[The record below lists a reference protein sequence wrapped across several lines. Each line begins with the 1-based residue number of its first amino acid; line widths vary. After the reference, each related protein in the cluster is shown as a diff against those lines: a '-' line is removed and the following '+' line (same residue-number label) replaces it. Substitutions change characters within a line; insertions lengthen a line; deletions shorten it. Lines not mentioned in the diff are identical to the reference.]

1 MKLFPAIDIYN
12 GCAVRLFKGDYNQM
26 TVYSDNPPL
35 FAAEFAAKGADCL
48 HLVDLEG
55 AKLGTTPNLQVIQKI
70 VSETRMYTELGG
82 GIRSLETI
90 DAYRNIGVDRLIL
103 GTAAITE
110 PGFVEEAIRQFG
122 RDAIAVG
129 VDIRDG
135 LVAIKGWTEVTSIT
149 CEDFCRSMEDIGV
162 KTIIC
167 TDISRDGAMKGTNR
181 QLYRDLS
188 EKFNLHIM
196 ASGGVSTLDDVR
208 ALADMNLYGAILG
221 KALYTGA
228 IDLAEAVQIVN
239 KQETQYTASAS
250 ADTPVTETRKGADA

>member
-1 MKLFPAIDIYN
+1 MKLFPAIDLFK
-12 GCAVRLFKGDYNQM
+12 GCAVRLFKGDYDQM
-26 TVYSDNPPL
+26 SVYSDNP
-35 FAAEFAAKGADCL
+35 AEFAAQFEAKGAKNL

-55 AKLGTTPNLQVIQKI
+55 AKLGTTPNLETIRKI
-70 VSETRMYTELGG
+70 VSETNLYTELGG

-90 DAYRNIGVDRLIL
+90 EAYRNIGVDRLIL
-103 GTAAITE
+103 GTAAITQ
-110 PGFVEEAIRQFG
+110 PGFVEAAIKEFG

-135 LVAIKGWTEVTSIT
+135 LVAIKGWTEVTDVT
-149 CEDFCRSMEDIGV
+149 CEAFCRQMEDIGV

-181 QLYRDLS
+181 QLYAELS
-188 EKFNLHIM
+188 GQFNLDIM
-196 ASGGVSTLDDVR
+196 ASGGVSTLDDVK

-228 IDLAEAVQIVN
+228 IDLAEAVKIV
-239 KQETQYTASAS
+239 
-250 ADTPVTETRKGADA
+250 KGAEII

>member
-12 GCAVRLFKGDYNQM
+12 GCAVRLYKGDYNQM

-35 FAAEFAAKGADCL
+35 FAAEFAAAGADCL

-55 AKLGTTPNLQVIQKI
+55 AKFGTTPNLETIKI
-70 VSETRMYTELGG
+70 ISQTSMYTELGG
-82 GIRSLETI
+82 GIRSLKTI
-90 DAYRNIGVDRLIL
+90 EAYLSIGVDRLIL

-110 PGFVEEAIRQFG
+110 PGLVEKAIREFG
-122 RDAIAVG
+122 RDSIAVG

-135 LVAIKGWTEVTSIT
+135 LVAIKGWTEVTETT
-149 CEDFCRSMEDIGV
+149 CDDFCKSMEGIGV

-181 QLYRDLS
+181 QLYSDLS
-188 EKFNLHIM
+188 QKFSLDIM
-196 ASGGVSTLDDVR
+196 ASGGVSTLEDIK
-208 ALADMNLYGAILG
+208 ALADMNIYGAILG

-228 IDLAEAVQIVN
+228 IDLADALKIV
-239 KQETQYTASAS
+239 KEDKA
-250 ADTPVTETRKGADA
+250 

>member
-12 GCAVRLFKGDYNQM
+12 GCAVRLYKGDYNQM

-35 FAAEFAAKGADCL
+35 FAAEFAAAGADCL

-55 AKLGTTPNLQVIQKI
+55 AKLGTTPNLETIKI
-70 VSETRMYTELGG
+70 ISQTSMYTELGG
-82 GIRSLETI
+82 GIRSLKTI
-90 DAYRNIGVDRLIL
+90 EAYLNIGVNRLIL

-110 PGFVEEAIRQFG
+110 PGFVEKAIREFG
-122 RDAIAVG
+122 RDSIAVG

-135 LVAIKGWTEVTSIT
+135 LVAIKGWTEVTETT
-149 CEDFCRSMEDIGV
+149 CDDFCRTMEGIGV

-181 QLYRDLS
+181 QLYSDLS
-188 EKFNLHIM
+188 QKFSLDIM
-196 ASGGVSTLDDVR
+196 ASGGVSTLEDIK
-208 ALADMNLYGAILG
+208 ALADMNIYGAILG

-228 IDLAEAVQIVN
+228 IDLADALKIV
-239 KQETQYTASAS
+239 KEDKA
-250 ADTPVTETRKGADA
+250 

>member
-12 GCAVRLFKGDYNQM
+12 GCAVRLYKGDYSQM

-35 FAAEFAAKGADCL
+35 FAAEFATAGADCL

-55 AKLGTTPNLQVIQKI
+55 AKLGTTPNLETIKNI
-70 VSETRMYTELGG
+70 ISETSMYTELGG

-90 DAYRNIGVDRLIL
+90 ETYLNIGVNRLIL

-110 PGFVEEAIRQFG
+110 PGFVEKAIKEFG
-122 RDAIAVG
+122 REAIAVG

-135 LVAIKGWTEVTSIT
+135 LVAIKGWTEVTETT
-149 CEDFCRSMEDIGV
+149 CDDFCKSMEDIGV

-181 QLYRDLS
+181 QLYSDLS
-188 EKFNLHIM
+188 QKFSLDIM
-196 ASGGVSTLDDVR
+196 ASGGVSTLEDIK
-208 ALADMNLYGAILG
+208 ALADMNIYGAILG

-228 IDLAEAVQIVN
+228 IDLADALKIV
-239 KQETQYTASAS
+239 KEDKA
-250 ADTPVTETRKGADA
+250 

>member
-1 MKLFPAIDIYN
+1 MKLFPAIDLYK
-12 GCAVRLFKGDYNQM
+12 GCAVRLFKGDYDQM
-26 TVYSDNPPL
+26 TVYSDNP
-35 FAAEFAAKGADCL
+35 AEFAAQFEAKGAKNL

-55 AKLGTTPNLQVIQKI
+55 AKLGTTPNLETIRKI
-70 VSETRMYTELGG
+70 VSETNLYTELGG

-90 DAYRNIGVDRLIL
+90 EAYRNIGVDRLIL
-103 GTAAITE
+103 GTAAITQ
-110 PGFVEEAIRQFG
+110 PGFVEAAIKEFG

-135 LVAIKGWTEVTSIT
+135 LVAIKGWTEVTDVT
-149 CEDFCRSMEDIGV
+149 CEAFCRQMEDIGV

-181 QLYRDLS
+181 QLYAELSGQFDLD
-188 EKFNLHIM
+188 IM
-196 ASGGVSTLDDVR
+196 ASGGISTLDDVK

-228 IDLAEAVQIVN
+228 IDLAEAVKIV
-239 KQETQYTASAS
+239 
-250 ADTPVTETRKGADA
+250 KGAEII

>member
-1 MKLFPAIDIYN
+1 M
-12 GCAVRLFKGDYNQM
+12 
-26 TVYSDNPPL
+26 
-35 FAAEFAAKGADCL
+35 
-48 HLVDLEG
+48 
-55 AKLGTTPNLQVIQKI
+55 
-70 VSETRMYTELGG
+70 
-82 GIRSLETI
+82 
-90 DAYRNIGVDRLIL
+90 
-103 GTAAITE
+103 
-110 PGFVEEAIRQFG
+110 EEAIRQFG

-188 EKFNLHIM
+188 EKFSLDIM
-196 ASGGVSTLDDVR
+196 ASGGVSTLDDVK

-228 IDLAEAVQIVN
+228 IDLADAVRIVRD
-239 KQETQYTASAS
+239 
-250 ADTPVTETRKGADA
+250 ADTSKGVDA

>member
-1 MKLFPAIDIYN
+1 MKLFPAIDLYR
-12 GCAVRLFKGDYNQM
+12 GCAVRLFKGDYDQM
-26 TVYSDNPPL
+26 TVYSDNP
-35 FAAEFAAKGADCL
+35 AEFAAQFEAKGAKNL

-55 AKLGTTPNLQVIQKI
+55 AKLGTTPNLETIRKI
-70 VSETRMYTELGG
+70 VSETNLYTELGG

-90 DAYRNIGVDRLIL
+90 EAYRNIGVDRLIL
-103 GTAAITE
+103 GTAAITQ
-110 PGFVEEAIRQFG
+110 PGFVEAAIKEFG

-135 LVAIKGWTEVTSIT
+135 LVAIKGWTEVTDVT
-149 CEDFCRSMEDIGV
+149 CEAFCRQMEDIGV

-181 QLYRDLS
+181 QLYAELS
-188 EKFNLHIM
+188 GQFNLDIM
-196 ASGGVSTLDDVR
+196 ASGGVSTLDDVK

-228 IDLAEAVQIVN
+228 IDLAEAVKIV
-239 KQETQYTASAS
+239 
-250 ADTPVTETRKGADA
+250 KGAEII

>member
-12 GCAVRLFKGDYNQM
+12 GCAVRLYKGDYSQM
-26 TVYSDNPPL
+26 TVYSDNPHL
-35 FAAEFAAKGADCL
+35 FAAEFAAAGADCL

-55 AKLGTTPNLQVIQKI
+55 AKLGTTPNLETIKNI
-70 VSETRMYTELGG
+70 ISETSMYTELGG

-90 DAYRNIGVDRLIL
+90 ETYLNIGVNRLIL

-110 PGFVEEAIRQFG
+110 PGFVEKAIKEFG

-135 LVAIKGWTEVTSIT
+135 LVAIKGWTEVTETT
-149 CEDFCRSMEDIGV
+149 CDDFCRSMEDIGV

-181 QLYRDLS
+181 QLYSDLS
-188 EKFNLHIM
+188 QKFSLDIM
-196 ASGGVSTLDDVR
+196 ASGGVSTLEDIK
-208 ALADMNLYGAILG
+208 ALADMNIYGAILG

-228 IDLAEAVQIVN
+228 IDLADALKIV
-239 KQETQYTASAS
+239 KEDKA
-250 ADTPVTETRKGADA
+250 